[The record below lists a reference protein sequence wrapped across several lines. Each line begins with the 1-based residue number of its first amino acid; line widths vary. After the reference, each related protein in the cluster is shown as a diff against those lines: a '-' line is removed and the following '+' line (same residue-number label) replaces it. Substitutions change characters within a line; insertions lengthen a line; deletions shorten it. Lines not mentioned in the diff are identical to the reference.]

1 MLDKVPK
8 IEYNASTLWV
18 TLTMEH
24 IELGGK
30 KYPRVVIHWMDIVGD
45 CTTVGKEDVEEL
57 TCALIITEGY
67 LYDTFE
73 QSGTKYIR
81 TFASYEP
88 GQKPTF
94 GDRNVFPLSVL
105 TKESREV
112 IKKAL
117 KFKEESSPDV

>member
-1 MLDKVPK
+1 
-8 IEYNASTLWV
+8 
-18 TLTMEH
+18 
-24 IELGGK
+24 
-30 KYPRVVIHWMDIVGD
+30 VGS
-45 CTTVGKEDVEEL
+45 EDVEEL
-57 TCALIITEGY
+57 TCAHIITEGY

-73 QSGTKYIR
+73 QGGTKYIR

-105 TKESREV
+105 TKESRKI

-117 KFKEESSPDV
+117 KFKRGSSSDV